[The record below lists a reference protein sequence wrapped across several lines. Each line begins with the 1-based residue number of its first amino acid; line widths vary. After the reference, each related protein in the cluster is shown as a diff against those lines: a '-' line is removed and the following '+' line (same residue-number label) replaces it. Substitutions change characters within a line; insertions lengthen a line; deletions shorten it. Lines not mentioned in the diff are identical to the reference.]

1 MAGGG
6 VSIDPICGKPVVED
20 GGASLEYKRKT
31 YYFCSAACRDR
42 FARRAER
49 LRVHELARLGT
60 LFAERKARWG
70 LA

>member
-1 MAGGG
+1 MTEGG
-6 VSIDPICGKPVVED
+6 VSIDPICGKPVVEA
-20 GGASLEYKRKT
+20 GGASFEYKRRT
-31 YYFCSAACRDR
+31 YYFCSAACRAR

-49 LRVHELARLGT
+49 IRVSELARLGT